1 MYHPLNM
8 CNYAMQK
15 SHYLSKLIWQKRH
28 YGLELK
34 VWGFILSAGSADAVL
49 KPSEVKLCFALC
61 PEQDKK
67 K

>member
-1 MYHPLNM
+1 
-8 CNYAMQK
+8 MQK